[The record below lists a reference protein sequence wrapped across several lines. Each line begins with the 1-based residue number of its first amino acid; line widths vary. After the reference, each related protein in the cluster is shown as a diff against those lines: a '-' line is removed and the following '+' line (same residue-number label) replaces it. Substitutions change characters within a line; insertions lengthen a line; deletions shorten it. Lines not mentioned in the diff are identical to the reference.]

1 MAAKKEQSSTKEIK
15 RNWYND
21 RYQFVLVQRNILAV
35 TTTVALLCSMAA
47 TFSISQLAPLKSV
60 EPFVIQVDQK
70 SGVTQVV
77 NPLKVKELTG
87 QESINNYFMVQ
98 YIRARESFLGTPD
111 RNYYNYNLV
120 RVFSGNETFSQ
131 YQKDIVLSNPD
142 SPGSRLGAKGSREV
156 QIGTIKF
163 LDKRELPGGEE
174 ARRYLV
180 KARIVERANG
190 SSNGRILQQLILIEF
205 KYTELDLT
213 VEDRYLNPIGFR
225 VLGYRVDEDNLSQ

>member
-1 MAAKKEQSSTKEIK
+1 MAPKKESSKSKVEK

-21 RYQFVLVQRNILAV
+21 RYQFVLVQRNILA
-35 TTTVALLCSMAA
+35 LLTGISLLGSMAA

-77 NPLKVKELTG
+77 NPLKVRELTG

-111 RNYYNYNLV
+111 RNFFNYNLV
-120 RVFSGNETFSQ
+120 RVLSGNDTFTQ

-163 LDKRELPGGEE
+163 LDKRDLPAGEE
-174 ARRYLV
+174 SRRYLIKV
-180 KARIVERANG
+180 RIIEKG
-190 SSNGRILQQLILIEF
+190 GLGGGKILQQLILMEF

-225 VLGYRVDEDNLSQ
+225 VLGYRVDDDNMSQ

>member
-1 MAAKKEQSSTKEIK
+1 MAAKKETGKTKTDK

-21 RYQFVLVQRNILAV
+21 RHQFVLVQRNILALL
-35 TTTVALLCSMAA
+35 TGISLLCSAAA

-70 SGVTQVV
+70 TGVTQVV

-87 QESINNYFMVQ
+87 QESINNYFIVQ

-111 RNYYNYNLV
+111 RNYFNYNLV
-120 RVFSGNETFSQ
+120 RVLSGNETFTQ
-131 YQKDIVLSNPD
+131 YQDDIILSNPE
-142 SPGSRLGAKGSREV
+142 SPGARLGVKGSREV

-163 LDKRELPGGEE
+163 LDRRDLPGGEE
-174 ARRYLV
+174 SRRYLV
-180 KARIVERANG
+180 KVRVLERNANG
-190 SSNGRILQQLILIEF
+190 GGRVLQQLILIEF

-225 VLGYRVDEDNLSQ
+225 VLGYRVDEDNLAQ

>member
-1 MAAKKEQSSTKEIK
+1 MATKKETSSSKTDK

-21 RYQFVLVQRNILAV
+21 RYQFVIIQRNILAV
-35 TTTVALLCSMAA
+35 LTGISLLCTLMAS
-47 TFSISQLAPLKSV
+47 FSISQLAPLKSV

-70 SGVTQVV
+70 TGVTQVV
-77 NPLKVKELTG
+77 NPLKVKEITG

-111 RNYYNYNLV
+111 RNYFNYNLV
-120 RVFSGNETFSQ
+120 RVLSSNETFKE
-131 YQKDIVLSNPD
+131 YQDGIILSNPE
-142 SPGSRLGAKGSREV
+142 SPGARLGVKGSREV

-163 LDKRELPGGEE
+163 LDRRDLPGGEE
-174 ARRYLV
+174 SRRYLV
-180 KARIVERANG
+180 KVRVLERGGTSA
-190 SSNGRILQQLILIEF
+190 GRVLQQLILIEF

-225 VLGYRVDEDNLSQ
+225 VLGYRVDEDNTIQ

>member
-1 MAAKKEQSSTKEIK
+1 MCSAA
-15 RNWYND
+15 
-21 RYQFVLVQRNILAV
+21 V
-35 TTTVALLCSMAA
+35 

-70 SGVTQVV
+70 TGVTQVV

-111 RNYYNYNLV
+111 RNYFNYNLV
-120 RVFSGNETFSQ
+120 RVLSENSVFGQFQ
-131 YQKDIVLSNPD
+131 DGIVLSNPE
-142 SPGSRLGAKGSREV
+142 SPGARLGVKGSREV

-163 LDKRELPGGEE
+163 LDRRDLPGDEE
-174 ARRYLV
+174 SRRYLV
-180 KARIVERANG
+180 KIRVVERN
-190 SSNGRILQQLILIEF
+190 SNGGGKVLQQLILIEF

-225 VLGYRVDEDNLSQ
+225 VLGYRVDEDNLVQ